1 MFSYDK
7 ESKTITIERREYH
20 CVRVVNGDVG
30 GEITPLAHN
39 EPVGSRKIELDL
51 SPDGNKAIMKTN
63 FGEKKFNVAPSV
75 DELNRVIVG
84 FERGRFVVGELKH
97 GLKDGKDGLIEYLEQ
112 EGSDKVNPN
121 SDIAMGRLEL
131 IISSVAVKSKLLP
144 DECDMINE
152 LHSLMERDDFEFD
165 KDYTYLY
172 QNDLLLKCKVGANV
186 YEAYG
191 QLSNNDSVFDAS
203 DVIVFRDGRE
213 IKDFGET
220 WVGTSEDANDFYHA
234 MLCAYLNHDE
244 EFKDFLACSEIQ
256 NFKAKEQEQEK
267 PIPELKNKY
276 MLSGLREI
284 LRRFDKKGTS
294 AKQGKWSIGKGG
306 YDKNFEIYYENIPV
320 LECVPS
326 GRGFGSYEESM
337 LVPIGDT
344 EKNLKNVL
352 RVIKEE
358 YGLYT
363 ENELKKLESQLDNA
377 AKSFSSDTLPQSKG
391 YSR

>member
-1 MFSYDK
+1 MLSYDK
-7 ESKTITIERREYH
+7 ESKTITVERKNFH
-20 CVRVVNGDVG
+20 CIRVVNKDVW
-30 GEITPLAHN
+30 GEMTPQAQN
-39 EPVGSRKIELDL
+39 QPIGKRKLEFDL
-51 SPDGNKAIMKTN
+51 SPDGNNAILRTE
-63 FGEKKFNVAPSV
+63 FGEKKFYIASPP
-75 DELNRVIVG
+75 EEINRILVG
-84 FERGRFVVGELKH
+84 FKRGRFLVGNLKSD
-97 GLKDGKDGLIEYLEQ
+97 LKDGKDGLIEYLNLED
-112 EGSDKVNPN
+112 SDKVDLNH
-121 SDIAMGRLEL
+121 DIPLGRLESIL
-131 IISSVAVKSKLLP
+131 LSVAEKSKILP
-144 DECDMINE
+144 EEPSIVDELKN
-152 LHSLMERDDFEFD
+152 LMKRDDFEFG

-172 QNDLLLKCKVGANV
+172 ENELLIRCNIGGSQYDV
-186 YEAYG
+186 YGKLNKDA
-191 QLSNNDSVFDAS
+191 SVFEAS
-203 DVIVFRDGRE
+203 DVIVFHDGQE
-213 IKDFGET
+213 VKDFGET
-220 WVGTSEDANDFYHA
+220 WVGISEDANDFYHA

-244 EFKDFLACSEIQ
+244 EFKDFLACSEIR
-256 NFKAKEQEQEK
+256 NFKAKEQEQEN